1 LEGEGTLLPAVV
13 VTTTEDDGKPEVG
26 VSVVLGVMVT
36 VPLAMRDT
44 VVEEFRKLLET
55 DDNVMLDVGVVVAA
69 DVRVVFN
76 HRVLLTAVVL
86 GLDVLLVM
94 GIQEVLE
101 EAGTLLMTEDD
112 VKADVSVTVVPDVE
126 VEFNERLYVAMEV
139 VGAVV
144 LFVKGAEVIM
154 VVVGAVV
161 VLVNGN
167 EVAIE
172 VGTSDE
178 MDVEMRVVLRAA
190 VVLAETVSLLV
201 VVVVR
206 MTLLEVVTAVLLTT
220 GVVVEPSSHVCD
232 TVRVMDAVAV
242 VVVVRH
248 LVLVTVVSL
257 AHPRR
262 SQRNHSAEAVASG
275 GAVDVGLPAARG
287 VPAASTRAN
296 R

>member
-1 LEGEGTLLPAVV
+1 MEGEGTLLPAVV

-112 VKADVSVTVVPDVE
+112 VKADVRVTVVPDVE

-154 VVVGAVV
+154 VVAGAVV

-178 MDVEMRVVLRAA
+178 MDVEMRVVLRAV
-190 VVLAETVSLLV
+190 VVLPEAISLLV
-201 VVVVR
+201 VVVRVA
-206 MTLLEVVTAVLLTT
+206 LLEVVTAVLLTT

-275 GAVDVGLPAARG
+275 GPVDVGLPAARG
-287 VPAASTRAN
+287 VHAASTRAN

>member
-1 LEGEGTLLPAVV
+1 
-13 VTTTEDDGKPEVG
+13 
-26 VSVVLGVMVT
+26 M
-36 VPLAMRDT
+36 
-44 VVEEFRKLLET
+44 
-55 DDNVMLDVGVVVAA
+55 
-69 DVRVVFN
+69 
-76 HRVLLTAVVL
+76 
-86 GLDVLLVM
+86 DVLLVM

-112 VKADVSVTVVPDVE
+112 VKADVRVTVVPDVE

-154 VVVGAVV
+154 VVAGAVV

-178 MDVEMRVVLRAA
+178 MDVEMRVVLRAV
-190 VVLAETVSLLV
+190 VVLPEAISLLV
-201 VVVVR
+201 VVVRVA
-206 MTLLEVVTAVLLTT
+206 LLEVVTAVLLTT
-220 GVVVEPSSHVCD
+220 GVVVEPSSHVRD

-275 GAVDVGLPAARG
+275 GPVDVGLPAARG
-287 VPAASTRAN
+287 VHAASTRAN